1 MALAG
6 SVTPRAGVPHW
17 TRVHPARVRAIRM
30 SPFSRRS
37 VLGLAC
43 LLALACAVGA
53 RAAGAEQ
60 PIDVLRTN
68 VTRGLAVLNDPQ
80 YREADRRDAQRA
92 RLCEI
97 AQEMFDPYLFSKL
110 ALGAG
115 WQRFSAAQQRE
126 FVATFGA
133 YLCRYY
139 LSRLQTFYTDESV
152 EFVQQEFKS
161 DAIATVAIEV
171 LWQDKRVPVRIRM
184 ALREGRWKAY
194 DLVFMGVSAVLV
206 YRTQFEDALREST
219 PAALIQSLKERGAS
233 DG

>member
-1 MALAG
+1 MSINRAVIRCFVGLLFAVVLAH
-6 SVTPRAGVPHW
+6 A
-17 TRVHPARVRAIRM
+17 AA
-30 SPFSRRS
+30 
-37 VLGLAC
+37 
-43 LLALACAVGA
+43 A
-53 RAAGAEQ
+53 RARAAEQ

-68 VTRGLAVLNDPQ
+68 VTRGLEVLNDPQ
-80 YREADRRDAQRA
+80 YRDPAQRTAQRA

-110 ALGAG
+110 ALGTN
-115 WQRFSAAQQRE
+115 WQRFSATQQRE

-139 LSRLQTFYTDESV
+139 LSRLQAFYTDESV
-152 EFVQQEFKS
+152 DFVQQEFKS
-161 DAIATVAIEV
+161 DAIATVTVEV
-171 LWQDKRVPVRIRM
+171 LWQERRVPVQIRM

-206 YRTQFEDALREST
+206 YRTQFDDALREST

-233 DG
+233 DYRRSAHGPEDGV